1 MAEVLAVFGEL
12 VNATETEAVPL
23 FPQDLNSTINSV
35 NETLTLLEGR
45 LDDRNRQDVSAT
57 N

>member
-45 LDDRNRQDVSAT
+45 LDDRKRQDVSAT